1 MSEVIQGFDSCP
13 SWAPAFGY
21 LGASLCMIFASW
33 GSAWG
38 TWRAGLGV
46 CHMGIDHPA
55 GIIKTIV
62 PIVMAG
68 VLGIYGLIVS
78 VIITQAV
85 APPSQGDG
93 YNTYST
99 FNAYTHLAAGLCCGL
114 SCLAAG
120 GTIGILG
127 DVGVRAFGLT
137 AEHGNKWFWDP
148 AALEA
153 AGHHHGG
160 ADGEDDGGAAAV
172 AAPIMSNRNAA
183 ESANKLYVGMLIM
196 LIFSEALALYG
207 LIVALIL
214 SQHNYLCSSGN

>member
-1 MSEVIQGFDSCP
+1 MSQVIQGYELCP

-21 LGASLCMIFASW
+21 MGASLCMILSSF

-68 VLGIYGLIVS
+68 VLGIYGLIVA
-78 VIITQAV
+78 VIIAQAV
-85 APPSQGDG
+85 VPPNQADG
-93 YNTYST
+93 TNTYSS
-99 FNAYTHLAAGLCCGL
+99 FNGYVHLAAGLCCGL

-120 GTIGILG
+120 GTIGIIG
-127 DVGVRAFGLT
+127 DVGVRAFGLV
-137 AEHGNKWFWDP
+137 AENGCKWFWDP
-148 AALEA
+148 AAIEA
-153 AGHHHGG
+153 GGEGDGGG
-160 ADGEDDGGAAAV
+160 ADHV
-172 AAPIMSNRNAA
+172 PMFSKNSA
-183 ESANKLYVGMLIM
+183 ENSNKLYVGMLVM

-214 SQHNYLCSSGN
+214 SQHNYLCE